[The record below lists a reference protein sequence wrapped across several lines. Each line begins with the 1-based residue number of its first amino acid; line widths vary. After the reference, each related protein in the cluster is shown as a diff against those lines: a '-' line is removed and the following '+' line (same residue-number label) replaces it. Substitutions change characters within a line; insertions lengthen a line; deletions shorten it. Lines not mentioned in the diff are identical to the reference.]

1 MKQEADNQLTL
12 DQFPMVKAALN
23 EALTDLTKPDINE
36 INRIARKYPD
46 IWPVAARRIV
56 DVIGQQIN
64 KKVSEG
70 ASVEEEFEVRNWA
83 AQFLHAIGFPV
94 KRLTLD
100 ELKKRRESEEIK
112 SKPIKET
119 TKFASYEAFVEW
131 VNHNAETFTPDE
143 AMNILLVVYNTGK
156 FLPGKLSDIFN
167 RRLISVEEMPL
178 VVSYLKNP
186 GLGEFM

>member
-1 MKQEADNQLTL
+1 MKQEADGQLTL
-12 DQFPMVKAALN
+12 DHFPKVKTALN
-23 EALTDLTKPDINE
+23 DALANLTNPDIDA
-36 INRIARKYPD
+36 INKIAKENPD
-46 IWPVAARRIV
+46 VWPVAARRIV

-70 ASVEEEFEVRNWA
+70 ASVEEEYEVRNWA
-83 AQFLHAIGFPV
+83 AQFLQAIGIPV

-112 SKPIKET
+112 SEPIKEN
-119 TKFASYEAFVEW
+119 TKFASYEAFIEW
-131 VNHNAETFTPDE
+131 VNHNAETFTPEE
-143 AMNILLVVYNTGK
+143 AMNILLVVYNSGR
-156 FLPGKLSDIFN
+156 FLPGKLSSIFN
-167 RRLISVEEMPL
+167 RRVISNEEMPL